1 MELLCCETPER
12 EEENR
17 EVEDGF
23 LIWKNLC
30 GKLIGGKWDFLG
42 GGERRGNKGKG
53 VFGNSFEEVR
63 KEE

>member
-1 MELLCCETPER
+1 MLPNTGKR
-12 EEENR
+12 RRGEENR

-42 GGERRGNKGKG
+42 GKEEGIRGKG
-53 VFGNSFEEVR
+53 SLVIPLR
-63 KEE
+63 R